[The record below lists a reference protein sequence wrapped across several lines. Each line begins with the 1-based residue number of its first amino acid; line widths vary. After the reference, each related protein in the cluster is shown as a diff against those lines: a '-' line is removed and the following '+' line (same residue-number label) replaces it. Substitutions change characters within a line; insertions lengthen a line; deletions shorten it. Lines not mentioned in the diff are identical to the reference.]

1 MKHSI
6 GKRTDISGEK
16 PWIHIQNGF
25 SAMEMLLCVFI
36 LIPIMAGAMQFF
48 SVGVNQHA
56 AERSSIEANQDAS
69 AGFDLMTTEIAQAGS
84 RRHVVTQTSAPI
96 AANPLM
102 TQTISVDSSS
112 GFSAGDIVEI
122 DTEKVQLTAVGTNTI
137 TGIFEK
143 NHNNN
148 ATVRMYALPYK
159 EGVLSPGGLNPNSL
173 TTVQT
178 LRFFGDIYGDGNMYY
193 VVYDYDEP
201 NAQITRSMTN
211 FKDMNVQPAMPLI
224 TNVKPG
230 SAQFVLHTDH
240 LNIITSVTVSLTVEN
255 EWETGS
261 KKEEINLMANVGI
274 PSAEAASEL
283 YLENLHYG
291 PVNNL
296 PSVPPLPE
304 TFQ

>member
-1 MKHSI
+1 MKYLI
-6 GKRTDISGEK
+6 LKQKNASGEN
-16 PWIHIQNGF
+16 PRIHIQEGF
-25 SAMEMLLCVFI
+25 SALEMLICVCI

-84 RRHVVTQTSAPI
+84 HGQVITYTSAPVL
-96 AANPLM
+96 ADPLM
-102 TQTISVDSSS
+102 TQTIPVDSSA
-112 GFSAGDIVEI
+112 GFSVGDTVEL
-122 DTEKVQLTAVGTNTI
+122 DTEKVQLLGVGNNTI

-148 ATVRMYALPYK
+148 TTVRMYALPYK
-159 EGVLSPGGLNPNSL
+159 DGIIQPAKLNPNSL

-193 VVYDYDEP
+193 VVYDYDER

-211 FKDMNVQPAMPLI
+211 FTDMNLQPAIPLI
-224 TNVKPG
+224 TNVKQG

-240 LNIITSVTVSLTVEN
+240 LSIITSVTVSLTAEN

-261 KKEEINLMANVGI
+261 KNEEISLTANVRI

-283 YLENLHYG
+283 YLENMHYG

-296 PSVPPLPE
+296 PSVPELLAK
-304 TFQ
+304 FQ